1 MLPSTF
7 FHPVQQIIILVVYIE
22 LTARLSYFITDK
34 TSDFKLQ
41 AILTTVAINYYIML
55 QYESRHLVAE
65 FTKMVGGKCIRP
77 WDRWSHRKFLLDRRV

>member
-7 FHPVQQIIILVVYIE
+7 FHPVS
-22 LTARLSYFITDK
+22 TR
-34 TSDFKLQ
+34 DFKLQ
-41 AILTTVAINYYIML
+41 AILTTVAINYYILL

-77 WDRWSHRKFLLDRRV
+77 WVAESLKDNISSSNFRQKLFAGPYSVSRKFSQ